1 MSVAVCKLVSAEALV
16 EVAVSRLKVAESLT
30 VSAEVFDVSAS
41 LLPRIE
47 KQGLER
53 TRQHFLTIAN
63 DVLNGKANLFELD
76 LGATK
81 TFAAT
86 RPT

>member
-1 MSVAVCKLVSAEALV
+1 
-16 EVAVSRLKVAESLT
+16 
-30 VSAEVFDVSAS
+30 
-41 LLPRIE
+41 
-47 KQGLER
+47 
-53 TRQHFLTIAN
+53 
-63 DVLNGKANLFELD
+63 VLNGKANLFELD